1 MKCPFCH
8 DARLVMTYRCGVEF
22 DYCPVCRG
30 VWIDRCEL
38 EKVLARPNPKT
49 LPPELQER
57 RGDRRPSLVV
67 RELAAT
73 NGVSFPVAEP

>member
-38 EKVLARPNPKT
+38 EKVLARPNPET
-49 LPPELQER
+49 LPPEFQER
-57 RGDRRPSLVV
+57 QGRGRRSFVIREPAGASGVPSPL
-67 RELAAT
+67 
-73 NGVSFPVAEP
+73 AEP